1 VSINRSKAKVGVLAL
16 GFVMTASACGFGGDA
31 GGGGEAG
38 EGTTL
43 DLLVPT
49 YSDNT
54 KALWKGI
61 ISDFEAENPDI
72 NVDLEV
78 QSWDNINDVVRTKIQ
93 SNAAPDILNIDAFAG
108 FAADDLLYSAE
119 EVLSEETAAD
129 FQESFVENA
138 SIDGTQYG
146 LPLIASSRTLFIN
159 KDLTERAGITKPP
172 ATWEELLANSKKIS
186 QLGGQVYGYGMP
198 LGNEEAQA
206 ETSIWVFGNGGDW
219 GNSEELTI
227 DTPENVEAVEFMQKM
242 IQEGATQ
249 PDAGATDRTPLINVF
264 VQGKIGYIEAL
275 PPTVAQI
282 NEENPD
288 LNFELAPIP
297 TNDGSSVTLGVADHL
312 MAFKNEGDKQEAI
325 QAFLDYFYSTPVYTE
340 FVTTENFL
348 PVTKSAA
355 ENFDDPQMEVFLQAL
370 PDAKFYPST
379 NPAWSAAQGAMQSL
393 VGQIAQG
400 KDPAGVLSQIT
411 QKAEAAS

>member
-93 SNAAPDILNIDAFAG
+93 SNAAPDILNLDAFAG

-119 EVLSEETAAD
+119 EVVSEETAGD

-172 ATWEELLANSKKIS
+172 ATWGELLANSKKIS

-219 GNSEELTI
+219 GDSEELTI
-227 DTPENVEAVEFMQKM
+227 DTAENVEAVEFMQKM
-242 IQEGATQ
+242 IEEGATQ

-340 FVTTENFL
+340 FVTSENFL

-355 ENFDDPQMEVFLQAL
+355 ENFDDPEMEVFLQAL

-393 VGQIAQG
+393 IGQIAQG
-400 KDPAGVLSQIT
+400 KDPAAVLSQIA
-411 QKAEAAS
+411 QKAGAAS